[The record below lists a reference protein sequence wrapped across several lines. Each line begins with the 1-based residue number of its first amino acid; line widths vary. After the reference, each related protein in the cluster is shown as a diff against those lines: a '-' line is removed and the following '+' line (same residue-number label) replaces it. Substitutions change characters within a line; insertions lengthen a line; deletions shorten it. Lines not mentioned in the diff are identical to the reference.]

1 MIKVNLLDSVTDRA
15 KGVAAVEERVTS
27 PRAQTILM
35 AVVVSALLVVG
46 VAYDYTSS
54 KAEHSAA
61 EVELAKQRAIQQ
73 QMQLVNKEQADL
85 ALKTA
90 EVQNRIDAIQKLRAS
105 QQGPGDVLRE
115 VKERI
120 DTIPGLYLE
129 SVEQKGNEL
138 VIKGGSPNEG
148 SVARLG
154 QSLEFSS
161 GRFSDLNIE
170 TERKPV
176 EQTAAVVAQ
185 KTSPAAPE
193 VAAVKPELVTFTIKC
208 NYTPNSKAEA
218 AAPGTPVAANQ
229 VAKQIVKAD

>member
-1 MIKVNLLDSVTDRA
+1 MIRVNLLDSVTDRA
-15 KGVAAVEERVTS
+15 KGVAAVEEKVTS

-35 AVVVSALLVVG
+35 AVVVSALLLLG

-61 EVELAKQRAIQQ
+61 EVELAKQRLIQQ

-85 ALKTA
+85 AQKTA

-115 VKERI
+115 VKERV

-129 SVEQKGNEL
+129 SVEQKGAEL

-161 GRFSDLNIE
+161 GRFSELNIE
-170 TERKPV
+170 TERKAV
-176 EQTAAVVAQ
+176 EQPAAAGAQ
-185 KTSPAAPE
+185 KTPAPAPE
-193 VAAVKPELVTFTIKC
+193 VVAVKPEIVNFTIKC
-208 NYTPNSKAEA
+208 NYTPNSKTEA
-218 AAPGTPVAANQ
+218 AAPGAPVAANQ
-229 VAKQIVKAD
+229 VASR